1 MSAWQDFLDDVL
13 GNPDKPGKVMICFV
27 NRYLEGLDSAK
38 YKIKYDGHEKSGE
51 TTTQNYCVELT
62 PTSFNPIHIFVW
74 SRKAKAYKKLDDAV
88 AEPGRKKLVRKIM
101 KTFKVPGKTDKLPN
115 TLPNKRPDKP
125 APAPAAAPSPTD
137 PQGITP
143 EQINNENGQ
152 PQARPR
158 RPVPGEI
165 TVVQLKKIFPAAKD
179 GFLQEIANECNKDL
193 VKYHLDTPLRRAHF
207 FAQIKGETGPK
218 MKPVNESWE
227 YSPKTLMGFSDY
239 YKVHSDEATQDGY
252 LRAPSINGKAGKI
265 MRHADQ
271 EAIGRKH
278 FGKLNGNRDD
288 HPNDGYNFRGR
299 GLIQITGYE
308 KYSGFMND
316 YPKHFEGQAPDSV
329 NNPGIVNQTPY
340 AIQSAIWFWITYKDK
355 HGAYGWQLADK
366 GSTPTNV
373 QKISKLINGGKQ
385 GLAERQNAFIIAGAA
400 FK

>member
-179 GFLQEIANECNKDL
+179 GFLQEIASECNKDL

-207 FAQIKGETGPK
+207 FAQIKGETGPQMIPMTEK
-218 MKPVNESWE
+218 WV
-227 YSPKTLMGFSDY
+227 YSPETLMAFSSY
-239 YKVHSDEATQDGY
+239 YRDHPQEAKEDGY
-252 LRAPSINGKAGKI
+252 LRGPNINGKKGKI
-265 MRHADQ
+265 IRPTNEDAV
-271 EAIGRKH
+271 GKKH
-278 FGKLNGNRDD
+278 FLHKNGNRLD
-288 HPNDGYNFRGR
+288 HPSDGTNFRGR

-308 KYSGFMND
+308 KYAKFHDEYNKYFSG
-316 YPKHFEGQAPDSV
+316 PAPDSI
-329 NNPGIVNQTPY
+329 NDPNIVNQSPY
-340 AIQSAIWFWITYKDK
+340 AIRTAIWFWNYRTVYK
-355 HGAYGWQLADK
+355 LADNGK
-366 GSTPTNV
+366 GFNDV
-373 QKISKLINGGKQ
+373 ISVTIRVNGAEM
-385 GLAERQNAFIIAGAA
+385 GLKERQNSYKLAEAA